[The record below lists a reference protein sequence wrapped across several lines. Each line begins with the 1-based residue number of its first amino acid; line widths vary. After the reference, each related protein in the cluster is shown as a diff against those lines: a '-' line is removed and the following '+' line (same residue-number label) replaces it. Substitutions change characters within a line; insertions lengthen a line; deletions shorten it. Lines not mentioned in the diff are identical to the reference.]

1 MEVEQNTAYYLAIKR
16 LALLSLLLEKYLQQ
30 TDRV

>member
-16 LALLSLLLEKYLQQ
+16 LALSLLLEKYLQQ